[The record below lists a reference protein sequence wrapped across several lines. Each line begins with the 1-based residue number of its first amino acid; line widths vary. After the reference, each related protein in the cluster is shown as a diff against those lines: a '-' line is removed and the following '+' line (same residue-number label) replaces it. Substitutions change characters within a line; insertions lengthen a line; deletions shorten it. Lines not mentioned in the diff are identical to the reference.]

1 MTTDDRTAFEDHK
14 RAMCLALGRDQAV
27 FTQTVEALLAVDAYD
42 YTYLWSFLGLP
53 IIQHPA
59 DVMATQE
66 VIWATKPDVIIETG
80 VARGGSVI
88 FMAAMLQL
96 IGKGKVI
103 AVGKGRV
110 EKDGKVTP
118 LDVKAG
124 DTVLF
129 GKYAG
134 QEIKIDGGEY
144 LIIREEE
151 VLGVIEK

>member
-1 MTTDDRTAFEDHK
+1 VGGIIIPDTAKE
-14 RAMCLALGRDQAV
+14 
-27 FTQTVEALLAVDAYD
+27 
-42 YTYLWSFLGLP
+42 
-53 IIQHPA
+53 
-59 DVMATQE
+59 
-66 VIWATKPDVIIETG
+66 KP
-80 VARGGSVI
+80 
-88 FMAAMLQL
+88 QQ
-96 IGKGKVI
+96 GKVVS
-103 AVGKGRV
+103 VGKGRI

-134 QEIKIDGGEY
+134 QEVKIDGQEL